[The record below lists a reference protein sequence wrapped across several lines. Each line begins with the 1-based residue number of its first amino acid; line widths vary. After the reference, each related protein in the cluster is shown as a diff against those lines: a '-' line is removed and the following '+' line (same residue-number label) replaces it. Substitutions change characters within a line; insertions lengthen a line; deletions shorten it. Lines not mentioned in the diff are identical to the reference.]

1 MTQDVENKT
10 DQNLETD
17 NNQNQNVKDQDNSN
31 VPLNKFLDQ
40 KKINKELKEKLAAFE
55 QKEKEVKEAKLLEE
69 KQYQELIQN
78 KAKEAEDLKSQLNLE
93 RKNNKLEKVKYQFS
107 SELSKLNVIDSDD
120 ALKLVKYDDLLDS
133 DDVSDLI
140 KSRALDLSK
149 NKSYLFKSN
158 NSSRDK
164 FENNVPNNSTP
175 QNEDAVKSKMDPVLA
190 SLVSK
195 LT

>member
-1 MTQDVENKT
+1 MTQDVENQV
-10 DQNLETD
+10 DQNVDSENKQD
-17 NNQNQNVKDQDNSN
+17 SSVKDQDNNN

-78 KAKEAEDLKSQLNLE
+78 KAKEAEDLQNQLNLE
-93 RKNNKLEKVKYQFS
+93 RKNNKLEKIKFQFS
-107 SELSKLNVIDSDD
+107 GELNKLNVIDSDD
-120 ALKLVKYDDLLDS
+120 ALKLVKYDDLLES

-149 NKSYLFKSN
+149 NKTYLFKSN
-158 NSSRDK
+158 TSSRDK

-175 QNEDAVKSKMDPVLA
+175 KNENASRGKMDPVLA